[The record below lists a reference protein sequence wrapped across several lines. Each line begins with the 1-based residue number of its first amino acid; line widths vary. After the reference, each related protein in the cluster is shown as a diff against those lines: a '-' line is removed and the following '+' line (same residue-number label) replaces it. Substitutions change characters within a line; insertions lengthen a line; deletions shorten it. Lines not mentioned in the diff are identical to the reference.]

1 MASRAKKSKS
11 KRAPSRA
18 KTVKPKKVSGRVG
31 SAPEEDLIVRL
42 DGEPWVKLANGKE
55 LARWTK
61 QDEIRYNQG
70 NRQAEKYLFFRRIF
84 DFLNENEIR
93 GDYHE
98 YGCHRCRTFRMALTE
113 ARKHNLNDM
122 KFWAFDSFEGLP
134 VPTTET
140 SVSKWTKGALTT
152 GERDFLEHV
161 HNHGV
166 YVDKV
171 TTVKGFYSDSLTA
184 DLQKKM
190 VAGES
195 KIALVTVDCDLY
207 ESAVPVFNFIE
218 PMLQDGTIIYMDD
231 LFVGN
236 KGNPTRGV
244 ARAFLEHQKRS
255 KWRYMRHLDVGWWGH
270 TYIVRTA
277 DDGIDGVI

>member
-1 MASRAKKSKS
+1 MTIRTATARRKSPPRS
-11 KRAPSRA
+11 APKPRSA
-18 KTVKPKKVSGRVG
+18 KTHASTGI
-31 SAPEEDLIVRL
+31 EL
-42 DGEPWVKLANGKE
+42 DPIIRRGEEPWVKLASGRD
-55 LARWTK
+55 LALWEK

-113 ARKHNLNDM
+113 ARRHSLDQM

-134 VPTTET
+134 NPMTET
-140 SVSKWTKGALTT
+140 SVSKWTQGALTT
-152 GERDFLEHV
+152 SEAAFRKLV
-161 HNHGV
+161 RQHGI
-166 YVDKV
+166 YADKV
-171 TTVKGFYSDSLTA
+171 QTVKGFYSESLTF
-184 DLQKKM
+184 DLQQRLRSSE
-190 VAGES
+190 A

-218 PMLQDGTIIYMDD
+218 PLLQEGSVIYMDD

-236 KGNPTRGV
+236 KGNPSRGV
-244 ARAFLEHQKRS
+244 ARAFLEFQKRS
-255 KWRYMRHLDVGWWGH
+255 QWRFMRHLDVGWWGR
-270 TYIVRTA
+270 TYIA
-277 DDGIDGVI
+277 CSPGGEIDGVI